1 MEKPITWQEHDAISA
16 VTTGVDAVAVEM
28 ESRWGVGRLP
38 LLVSDELREKFTR
51 QLRRLDQAI
60 VANDVER
67 IRQSGA
73 ATKRAWLALDQA
85 ATETGQQQ
93 LQPNAWEV
101 RLADGRVVALCRT
114 NAEAH
119 AEVRS
124 GRHLEVWTIDEIAR
138 IMFAFPGLGTAK
150 QVFPGATVESVR
162 SRRVGE
168 PDEEELSLS
177 STPG

>member
-1 MEKPITWQEHDAISA
+1 MAQLSWQEHDAISA
-16 VTTGVDAVAVEM
+16 VTAGVDAIAVEM
-28 ESRWGVGRLP
+28 ERRWGVGRLP
-38 LLVSDELREKFTR
+38 LLREKFIR
-51 QLRRLDQAI
+51 QLRRFDQAI
-60 VANDVER
+60 VSNDVER

-73 ATKRAWLALDQA
+73 ATTRAWLALDQA

-101 RLADGRVVALCRT
+101 RLEDGRVVALCRT

-138 IMFAFPGLGTAK
+138 IMFAFPGLGIAK

-162 SRRVGE
+162 SRKVGE
-168 PDEEELSLS
+168 PDEEKEFSLS